1 MCTFGF
7 YSSTVLENRMLPVD
21 EIPLKFRVYNFREE
35 MEEGK

>member
-7 YSSTVLENRMLPVD
+7 YSSTVLENRMLLVA
-21 EIPLKFRVYNFREE
+21 EVPLKFQVYNFREE